1 MPLTF
6 LRVTK
11 LKYSKIATNKGNTAL
26 DTCNPFYNYQLTISG
41 TPLEVQVYVANKK
54 SSLDWVMEH

>member
-11 LKYSKIATNKGNTAL
+11 LKYSKIASKKGNTAL
-26 DTCNPFYNYQLTISG
+26 DKTHLFCNDQLTISG
-41 TPLEVQVYVANKK
+41 TPLEV
-54 SSLDWVMEH
+54 